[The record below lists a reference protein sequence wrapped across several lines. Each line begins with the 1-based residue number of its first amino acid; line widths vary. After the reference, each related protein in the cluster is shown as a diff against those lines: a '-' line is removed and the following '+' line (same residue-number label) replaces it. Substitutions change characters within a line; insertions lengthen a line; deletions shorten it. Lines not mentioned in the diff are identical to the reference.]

1 MIKKNANIWNIPTK
15 ISILEDV
22 AVLNVNELEEVDQAQ
37 LKITRPRVSS
47 RNIKYILYDLN
58 RYKVPMSKMVAFN
71 PGDDFV
77 PVE

>member
-22 AVLNVNELEEVDQAQ
+22 ATLNINGLEEVDQAQ
-37 LKITRPRVSS
+37 LKVTRPRVSS
-47 RNIKYILYDLN
+47 RNIKYIINDLN